1 MTTNLTNSTNKVPNV
16 PPLRFPE
23 FTGEWEKIKVSDLL
37 DFYSTNSLS
46 WEQLEYDTTNLLNLH
61 YGLIHI
67 GLPTLIDLRTSK
79 LPNIKKECLPT
90 KYEICKEGDVAFADA
105 SEDTNEVAKVVEFYN
120 LNGKKV
126 VCGLHTIQGRDNK
139 GKTILGYKGYALSSQ
154 PFHFQIRR
162 LAQGTK
168 IYAVSVK
175 NFTES
180 YISIPSKEEQR
191 KIVSLLS
198 LLDSRIETQNKII
211 QHLESLIKGIND
223 NVLWQ
228 YKNKVALREIL
239 KERSERTATNNQYP
253 IISSTAKG
261 LFLQSEYFDK
271 EIASAD
277 NIGYKVLRKENIVL
291 SPQNL
296 WLGNINYNDKYE
308 IGMVSPSYKI
318 FTISENFNSFYV
330 ACLLKTYRA
339 LYEYACVSEQGASVV
354 RRNLDMEAFMEIL
367 FPIPTIE
374 EQSRIAEGLQHLYHK
389 LEIEKQILEK
399 LKEQKKYLLSQM
411 FI

>member
-1 MTTNLTNSTNKVPNV
+1 M
-16 PPLRFPE
+16 RFPE
-23 FTGEWEKIKVSDLL
+23 FTGEWEKFALSDFTERVTRRNKGNTCKLPLTISAQYGLVDQITFFNKQIASTDMSNYYLLKKGEFAYNKSYSSDYPWGAVKRLDRYNEGCLSSLYICFSLKPSVHSDYITHYFETAKWYQGISEIAGEGARNHGLLNIAILDYFDTKHYLPIKPQ
-37 DFYSTNSLS
+37 
-46 WEQLEYDTTNLLNLH
+46 EQEKIATLFNLL
-61 YGLIHI
+61 
-67 GLPTLIDLRTSK
+67 
-79 LPNIKKECLPT
+79 
-90 KYEICKEGDVAFADA
+90 
-105 SEDTNEVAKVVEFYN
+105 
-120 LNGKKV
+120 
-126 VCGLHTIQGRDNK
+126 
-139 GKTILGYKGYALSSQ
+139 
-154 PFHFQIRR
+154 
-162 LAQGTK
+162 
-168 IYAVSVK
+168 
-175 NFTES
+175 TE
-180 YISIPSKEEQR
+180 
-191 KIVSLLS
+191 
-198 LLDSRIETQNKII
+198 RIETQNKII

-271 EIASAD
+271 EVASAD